1 MSHKGKTAA
10 GNHRLPAKLLL
21 LAVAMFGFG
30 FLLVPLYD
38 VFCDITGIGDR
49 TGLPTADSVQTQA
62 PVEDRT
68 VTVEFVANL
77 NEYAP
82 WEFRPAVATMQVHP
96 GKVYDTT
103 FFARN
108 LTDQEL
114 VGQAIPSFAP
124 GEASNYFKKTECFCF
139 TTQDFKPHEGRDMGL
154 QFMVDPDLPEY
165 LDRITLSYTFFVKQR
180 LALKASAAQ

>member
-1 MSHKGKTAA
+1 MNDA
-10 GNHRLPAKLLL
+10 GRNPGNRRLLSKLLL

-49 TGLPTADSVQTQA
+49 TGLPTADAVQSQT

-82 WEFRPAVATMQVHP
+82 WEFRPAVASMKVHP
-96 GKVYDTT
+96 GKLYNTT

-108 LTDQEL
+108 LTNQEL
-114 VGQAIPSFAP
+114 IGQAVPSYAP
-124 GEASNYFKKTECFCF
+124 AEVSKYFKKTECFCF
-139 TTQDFKPHEGRDMGL
+139 TTQDFKPQEGRDMGL

-165 LDRITLSYTFFVKQR
+165 LDRITLSYTFFVKQQVAHEPGATR
-180 LALKASAAQ
+180 